1 MGLLCRIS
9 KRQEVRTP
17 SSTSTPTRDKM
28 VEMKGTY
35 ERSAAE
41 NYEAFLDALGVGM
54 ILKKAATAT
63 TPVMTVTEEGGQ
75 WTIKTSTMLKS
86 MELKFKLGEEFDEKT
101 PDGREVTSIVTQ
113 EGDKLIQADCQEGQ
127 RSLHRLNQG
136 VLRRQVRTSHRDC
149 RQGRGL
155 HSDLHQKVNLDLMFR
170 HKATKTI
177 FHIFML
183 FKNYDQKHPDALSL
197 KAFHTVKTSFAMSK
211 WKIYP

>member
-1 MGLLCRIS
+1 MGTSLPDFEESRSQVKSPPPCR
-9 KRQEVRTP
+9 QTTQTP
-17 SSTSTPTRDKM
+17 KM

-63 TPVMTVTEEGGQ
+63 TPVMTVSEEGGQ

-113 EGDKLIQADCQEGQ
+113 EGEAHLQADCHEGQ
-127 RSLHRLNQG
+127 RSIHRLNQG
-136 VLRRQVRTSHRDC
+136 VL
-149 RQGRGL
+149 
-155 HSDLHQKVNLDLMFR
+155 
-170 HKATKTI
+170 
-177 FHIFML
+177 
-183 FKNYDQKHPDALSL
+183 
-197 KAFHTVKTSFAMSK
+197 
-211 WKIYP
+211 

>member
-17 SSTSTPTRDKM
+17 SSTSTPTFNKM

-86 MELKFKLGEEFDEKT
+86 MELKFKLGEE
-101 PDGREVTSIVTQ
+101 
-113 EGDKLIQADCQEGQ
+113 GDKLICKQTAKKDSEASTVSTREFFDDKCV
-127 RSLHRLNQG
+127 LHIEIVGKG
-136 VLRRQVRTSHRDC
+136 VACTQTFTR
-149 RQGRGL
+149 
-155 HSDLHQKVNLDLMFR
+155 K
-170 HKATKTI
+170 
-177 FHIFML
+177 
-183 FKNYDQKHPDALSL
+183 
-197 KAFHTVKTSFAMSK
+197 
-211 WKIYP
+211 

>member
-1 MGLLCRIS
+1 MG
-9 KRQEVRTP
+9 
-17 SSTSTPTRDKM
+17 TSLPNFKESRSRNPFVNVHTNFNKM

-113 EGDKLIQADCQEGQ
+113 EGDKLICKQTAKKDSEASTISTREFFDDKCV
-127 RSLHRLNQG
+127 LHIEIVGKG
-136 VLRRQVRTSHRDC
+136 VACTQTFTR
-149 RQGRGL
+149 
-155 HSDLHQKVNLDLMFR
+155 K
-170 HKATKTI
+170 
-177 FHIFML
+177 
-183 FKNYDQKHPDALSL
+183 
-197 KAFHTVKTSFAMSK
+197 
-211 WKIYP
+211 

>member
-9 KRQEVRTP
+9 KRQEVISP

-28 VEMKGTY
+28 VEVKGTY

-86 MELKFKLGEEFDEKT
+86 MELKFKLGEEFDKQTAKKDSEAST
-101 PDGREVTSIVTQ
+101 VSTREFFDDKCVLHIEIV
-113 EGDKLIQADCQEGQ
+113 GKG
-127 RSLHRLNQG
+127 
-136 VLRRQVRTSHRDC
+136 
-149 RQGRGL
+149 
-155 HSDLHQKVNLDLMFR
+155 
-170 HKATKTI
+170 
-177 FHIFML
+177 
-183 FKNYDQKHPDALSL
+183 
-197 KAFHTVKTSFAMSK
+197 
-211 WKIYP
+211 